1 MYLIGDYEK
10 SLVLWHKAKKMRQK
24 QPEVKEAIEN
34 ICQTIVSSMTNCF
47 AGNDTADIIHVNKL
61 GDIFLCIDS
70 LLQAMTSQHGTV
82 DHYLNTIKDDKEVLS
97 DPNKNLSEQEIR
109 LGKGKTVKKLTRTE
123 KYHEKILLGDLYRDK
138 QFLRWWLLFLN
149 YK

>member
-47 AGNDTADIIHVNKL
+47 AGNDTADIIQVNKL
-61 GDIFLCIDS
+61 GDIFLWIDS
-70 LLQAMTSQHGTV
+70 LA
-82 DHYLNTIKDDKEVLS
+82 
-97 DPNKNLSEQEIR
+97 
-109 LGKGKTVKKLTRTE
+109 
-123 KYHEKILLGDLYRDK
+123 GDYVSARDGGPLPEHH
-138 QFLRWWLLFLN
+138 QGR
-149 YK
+149 

>member
-1 MYLIGDYEK
+1 MALEDLDEVLLEDPDYIEVFCTQAKCMYLIGDYEK

-47 AGNDTADIIHVNKL
+47 AGNDTADII
-61 GDIFLCIDS
+61 
-70 LLQAMTSQHGTV
+70 QAITSQHGTV

-123 KYHEKILLGDLYRDK
+123 KYHEKILLGDLYRD
-138 QFLRWWLLFLN
+138 
-149 YK
+149 